1 MSLLSSRSC
10 FVVVLAA
17 LLLLGVA
24 CGGGGNDEPVS
35 PPDGEAPVAAESDD
49 DAGAE
54 PTPIATSNVE
64 IYFPSNNGD
73 GLIGEYR
80 EIFLTTTP
88 GDRAKQIIAD
98 LISGPTSSDATRA
111 LPAGTQLRQV
121 YVLSDGVAWLDF
133 STELTEG
140 IGGGSTNE
148 VLTVYAVVDSVI
160 ANVSEIKQIGFLVN
174 GRPIETLNGHLDL
187 RSPLKPDFTLVRG
200 SAAVRGPA
208 SAVAGSVS

>member
-1 MSLLSSRSC
+1 M
-10 FVVVLAA
+10 
-17 LLLLGVA
+17 
-24 CGGGGNDEPVS
+24 
-35 PPDGEAPVAAESDD
+35 
-49 DAGAE
+49 
-54 PTPIATSNVE
+54 
-64 IYFPSNNGD
+64 
-73 GLIGEYR
+73 
-80 EIFLTTTP
+80 
-88 GDRAKQIIAD
+88 
-98 LISGPTSSDATRA
+98 
-111 LPAGTQLRQV
+111 PAGTQLRQV
-121 YVLSDGVAWLDF
+121 YVLNDGVAWLDF
-133 STELTEG
+133 STELTDG